1 MSYLNIKAN
10 MPLPGQVCFIS
21 SICRSRCSLNFS
33 INLTFEKQKLNS
45 TFTQSW
51 QCGVAK
57 KVSKCSKHSYISMSI
72 WLIKDR
78 LKLTSVLGV
87 TTIRSLSCEQMQV
100 WKHERPTNPSSNV
113 VFFRLSPWA
122 QLLSKCFNNFSC
134 WFKLK
139 SVASSVPLMNYV
151 TTRGLWEEKS
161 SITN

>member
-57 KVSKCSKHSYISMSI
+57 KVSKCSKHSYISMCI

-100 WKHERPTNPSSNV
+100 LRTRKTNYSQFKCRIFSPLALSAATQSVLIIFPVDSN
-113 VFFRLSPWA
+113 LS
-122 QLLSKCFNNFSC
+122 Q
-134 WFKLK
+134 
-139 SVASSVPLMNYV
+139 
-151 TTRGLWEEKS
+151 
-161 SITN
+161 